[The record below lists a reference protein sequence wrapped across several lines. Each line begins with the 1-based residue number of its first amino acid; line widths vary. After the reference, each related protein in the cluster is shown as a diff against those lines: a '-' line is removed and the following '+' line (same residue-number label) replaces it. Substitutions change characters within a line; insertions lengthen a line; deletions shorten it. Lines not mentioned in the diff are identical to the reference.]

1 MGDLRPTTIARVRGP
16 PGNEGAPDAARS
28 EGGRLPALLRSP
40 VPWLPLLALAGC
52 AGAAPHG
59 APGSPSG
66 PDPVPEPDRVVAE
79 FLDAANRRDL
89 AAMASRF
96 GTADGPID
104 DRGGALGC
112 AFRKVG
118 SWIGLGDRC
127 VTALEVE
134 LRMDLM
140 ATILAHESHRVG
152 GRAAVAG
159 RGRPATRIEVELGTA
174 AGRGVVVPF
183 VLIRADDG
191 SWLVE
196 QVRLERLLG

>member
-16 PGNEGAPDAARS
+16 RGNEGAPDAARS
-28 EGGRLPALLRSP
+28 EGGRLPALLRSA

-52 AGAAPHG
+52 AGAASHG

-66 PDPVPEPDRVVAE
+66 PEPVGVVAE

-96 GTADGPID
+96 GSADGPID

-140 ATILAHESHRVG
+140 ATILAHESRRVG
-152 GRAAVAG
+152 GQAAVAG
-159 RGRPATRIEVELGTA
+159 RGRPATRIEVELGT

-196 QVRLERLLG
+196 QVGLERLLG